1 MAAVEAKTR
10 TEEPDRLS
18 GFPAPR
24 ETVRL
29 YGHDAA
35 REQFERALDEGRLHH
50 GWLISGPEGIGKAT
64 LAYRLA
70 RTVLGHEDPGVA
82 SQDPESPLFHQVAGR
97 AHPNLLILNRSYNE
111 KTKRYSQW
119 IGVDEVRR
127 LRSFLGGTAAQAG
140 WRVVIVDRAEEL
152 NAHAANALLKGLEE
166 PPEKTVFL
174 LVATAEGRLP
184 VTIRSRC
191 QSLRLHPLDEKAV
204 ESAARQAF
212 AGAETEIDGETL
224 ATAIGL
230 SEGSVRRALVL
241 SGGEGIALYDE
252 ILDAF
257 RQLPSLDMAWLHG
270 KAEKLGAAG
279 NTEQLELFFALLLG
293 LMERLIRARA
303 TGQGTQGS
311 ESALAAK
318 LVAERDLGRWAD
330 AWEAIGKA
338 HDETLGL
345 NLDRGVLVLESFSR
359 LQSLA
364 GRENR

>member
-1 MAAVEAKTR
+1 MAAADTKAR
-10 TEEPDRLS
+10 DEEPDRLA

-29 YGHDAA
+29 FGHGGAQ
-35 REQFERALDEGRLHH
+35 EQFKRALAEDRLHH

-64 LAYRLA
+64 LAYALA
-70 RTVLGHEDPGVA
+70 REVLAHDRPGDDPD
-82 SQDPESPLFHQVAGR
+82 DPEGPLFHQVAGR
-97 AHPNLLILNRSYNE
+97 AHPNLLILNRTYNP

-127 LRSFLGGTAAQAG
+127 LRPFLGGTAAQTG
-140 WRVVIVDRAEEL
+140 WRVVVVDRADEL
-152 NAHAANALLKGLEE
+152 NAQAANALLKGLEE
-166 PPEKTVFL
+166 PPAKTVFL

-191 QSLRLHPLDEKAV
+191 RSLRLHPLDDADVEAASRQALADAV
-204 ESAARQAF
+204 E
-212 AGAETEIDGETL
+212 EIDEETL
-224 ATAIGL
+224 GTAIAL

-241 SGGEGIALYDE
+241 SGGEGIALYGE

-257 RQLPSLDMAWLHG
+257 RKLPRLDSAWLHK
-270 KAEKLGAAG
+270 KAERLSAPG

-293 LMERLIRARA
+293 LLERLIRARA
-303 TGQGTQGS
+303 TETSRHREES
-311 ESALAAK
+311 ELADTLIADS
-318 LVAERDLGRWAD
+318 DLGRWAE
-330 AWEAIGKA
+330 AWEAIGRA

-345 NLDRGVLVLESFSR
+345 NLDRGVLVLESFDR

-364 GRENR
+364 GAMNR